1 VEDGS
6 LCDFGNLLDD
16 CIPTT
21 MNSGTTNP
29 ATSAKRQKTLVVF
42 AVLGIVGSLIMIVSN
57 LRTPSSKPNQLSCN
71 GLGQA
76 LAKAT
81 ATVINEHGQIAVI
94 ILEDYK
100 NEDAPLC
107 AEWTAFCAELR
118 KHSGIK
124 IVATETVAAE
134 SFVDF
139 GPTRARFDSIIR
151 KHPQVSAFV
160 SFCGIPAW
168 DSKNPFQLPPQGPKL
183 IVLENEPATPLAEYF
198 AAGNLAV
205 AIMPRLGS
213 PAETAPPKTPIEWF
227 NQHYQ
232 IFTPENYS
240 AQLGG
245 GGPQ

>member
-1 VEDGS
+1 
-6 LCDFGNLLDD
+6 
-16 CIPTT
+16 

-139 GPTRARFDSIIR
+139 GPTRA
-151 KHPQVSAFV
+151 
-160 SFCGIPAW
+160 
-168 DSKNPFQLPPQGPKL
+168 
-183 IVLENEPATPLAEYF
+183 
-198 AAGNLAV
+198 
-205 AIMPRLGS
+205 
-213 PAETAPPKTPIEWF
+213 
-227 NQHYQ
+227 Q
-232 IFTPENYS
+232 IGR
-240 AQLGG
+240 AHV
-245 GGPQ
+245 